1 MLAYAVRRTLLMIP
15 TFIGV
20 TFIAFLIMHLAPGD
34 PVELYFH
41 GGLGA
46 GTQGASP
53 ERLAEIQRAKEQE
66 RHRLGLDRPLPV
78 QYGIWFQRLVTL
90 DLGESFKDR
99 RPVWDKIRE
108 RVPVTMTLNVVSI
121 VITYLIA
128 IPLGIYSS
136 ARPGSWLDSLSTT
149 AVFMLYSLPS
159 FWIATLILIYFCGGD
174 YFLWFPPA
182 GLHSL
187 DYDASWPLAR
197 KLADYSWHIAMP
209 VLCETYAAFAALS
222 RYMRSSMLENALQDY
237 VRTARAKG
245 LSERVVVLKH
255 ILRNSLIPMVTL
267 LADLL
272 PSLVGG
278 SVIIETIFSIP
289 GIGQLGY
296 QAVLARDYPVVL
308 GLFAISSALTL
319 VGILVADLLLA
330 VVDPRISFARVER

>member
-1 MLAYAVRRTLLMIP
+1 MLAYAIRRTLLMIP
-15 TFIGV
+15 TFVGV

-46 GTQGASP
+46 GAQGAST
-53 ERLAEIQRAKEQE
+53 ERLADIQKAKDAE
-66 RHRLGLDRPLPV
+66 RHRLGLDRSLPV
-78 QYGIWFQRLVTL
+78 QYAIWFERLVTL
-90 DLGESFKDR
+90 DLGDSFKDN
-99 RPVWDKIRE
+99 RPVWHKIRE
-108 RVPVTMTLNVVSI
+108 RIPVTITLNVISI
-121 VITYLIA
+121 LITYFIA
-128 IPLGIYSS
+128 IPLGVYSS
-136 ARPGSWLDSLSTT
+136 VRPGSWTDSISTT
-149 AVFMLYSLPS
+149 VAFMLYSLPS
-159 FWIATLILIYFCGGD
+159 FWVGTLILVYFCGGD

-187 DYDASWPLAR
+187 DYDSSWGLFR
-197 KLADYSWHIAMP
+197 RFGDYSWHIAMP

-272 PSLVGG
+272 PSLIGG
-278 SVIIETIFSIP
+278 ALIVETIFSIP

-319 VGILVADLLLA
+319 AGILIADLLLA
-330 VVDPRISFARVER
+330 VVDPRISFARAER

>member
-1 MLAYAVRRTLLMIP
+1 MLAYAARRMLLMIP
-15 TFIGV
+15 TFVGV

-41 GGLGA
+41 GGLAAGA
-46 GTQGASP
+46 QGASP

-78 QYGIWFQRLVTL
+78 QYAIWFKRLVTL

-108 RVPVTMTLNVVSI
+108 RLPVTITLNVISI
-121 VITYLIA
+121 LLTYAIA

-136 ARPGSWLDSLSTT
+136 VRPGSWPDAIATT
-149 AVFMLYSLPS
+149 IVFMLYSLPS
-159 FWIATLILIYFCGGD
+159 FWVGTLILIYFCGGD

-187 DYDASWPLAR
+187 DYETTWPWIR
-197 KLADYSWHIAMP
+197 QIRDYAWHIAMP
-209 VLCETYAAFAALS
+209 VVCETYAAFAALS

-245 LSERVVVLKH
+245 LSEWVVVLKH
-255 ILRNSLIPMVTL
+255 ILRNSLIPMVTM

-272 PSLVGG
+272 PSLIGG

-330 VVDPRISFARVER
+330 AVDPRISFGRAGR

>member
-1 MLAYAVRRTLLMIP
+1 VLSYAVRRIMLMIP
-15 TFIGV
+15 TFVGI

-41 GGLGA
+41 GGLAA
-46 GTQGASP
+46 GVQGASP
-53 ERLAEIQRAKEQE
+53 ERLAEIQRAKEKE
-66 RHRLGLDRPLPV
+66 RHRLGLDRPLPA
-78 QYGIWFQRLVTL
+78 QYAIWFERLVTL

-108 RVPVTMTLNVVSI
+108 RLPPTIILNVISI
-121 VITYLIA
+121 VLTFLIA

-136 ARPGSWLDSLSTT
+136 VRPGSWLDSMTTT

-159 FWIATLILIYFCGGD
+159 FWIGTLILIYFCGGD
-174 YFLWFPPA
+174 YFLWFPPS

-187 DYDASWPLAR
+187 DYERSWPILR
-197 KLADYSWHIAMP
+197 QFRDYSWHIAMP

-330 VVDPRISFARVER
+330 LVDPRISFGRVER

>member
-1 MLAYAVRRTLLMIP
+1 MLAYAARRILLMIP
-15 TFIGV
+15 TFVGV
-20 TFIAFLIMHLAPGD
+20 TFVAFLIMHLAPGD
-34 PVELYFH
+34 PVEMYFH
-41 GGLGA
+41 GGLAA
-46 GTQGASP
+46 GVQGASP
-53 ERLAEIQRAKEQE
+53 ERLAEIQRAKQQE

-78 QYGIWFQRLVTL
+78 QYAIWFERLVTL

-99 RPVWDKIRE
+99 RQVWEKIRE
-108 RVPVTMTLNVVSI
+108 RLPVTITLNVISLL
-121 VITYLIA
+121 ITYFIA

-136 ARPGSWLDSLSTT
+136 VRPRSWLDSITT
-149 AVFMLYSLPS
+149 TVVFMLYSLPS
-159 FWIATLILIYFCGGD
+159 FWVGTLILIYFCGGD

-187 DYDASWPLAR
+187 DYEATWSLWR
-197 KLADYSWHIAMP
+197 KITDYGWHIAMP
-209 VLCETYAAFAALS
+209 VVCETYAAFAALS

-278 SVIIETIFSIP
+278 SIIVETIFSVP

-319 VGILVADLLLA
+319 IGILVADLLLA
-330 VVDPRISFARVER
+330 VVDPRISFGAVER

>member
-1 MLAYAVRRTLLMIP
+1 MLRYAARRILLMIP
-15 TFIGV
+15 TFVGV

-34 PVELYFH
+34 PVEMYFH
-41 GGLGA
+41 GGLAA
-46 GTQGASP
+46 GVQGASP
-53 ERLAEIQRAKEQE
+53 ERLAEIQRAKQQE

-78 QYGIWFQRLVTL
+78 QYAIWFERLVTL

-99 RPVWDKIRE
+99 RQVWDKIRE
-108 RVPVTMTLNVVSI
+108 RLPVTMALNVISL

-136 ARPGSWLDSLSTT
+136 VRPRSWLDSIMTT

-159 FWIATLILIYFCGGD
+159 FWVGTLILIYFCGGD

-187 DYDASWPLAR
+187 DYESSWGVWRRLG
-197 KLADYSWHIAMP
+197 DYGWHIAMP

-245 LSERVVVLKH
+245 LPEHVVVLKH

-278 SVIIETIFSIP
+278 SLIVETIFSVP

-319 VGILVADLLLA
+319 VGILIADLLLA
-330 VVDPRISFARVER
+330 VVDPRISFAAVER

>member
-1 MLAYAVRRTLLMIP
+1 MLAYATRRILLMIP
-15 TFIGV
+15 TFVGV
-20 TFIAFLIMHLAPGD
+20 TFVAFLIMHLAPGD
-34 PVELYFH
+34 PVEMYFH
-41 GGLGA
+41 GGLAA
-46 GTQGASP
+46 GVQGASP
-53 ERLAEIQRAKEQE
+53 ERLAEIQRAKQQE

-78 QYGIWFQRLVTL
+78 QYAIWFERLVTL

-99 RPVWDKIRE
+99 RQVWDKIRE
-108 RVPVTMTLNVVSI
+108 RLPVTITLNIISL

-136 ARPGSWLDSLSTT
+136 VRPRSWPDSITT
-149 AVFMLYSLPS
+149 TVVFMLYSLPS
-159 FWIATLILIYFCGGD
+159 FWVGTLILIYFCGGD

-187 DYDASWPLAR
+187 DYEITWPLWR
-197 KLADYSWHIAMP
+197 RFADYSWHIAMP
-209 VLCETYAAFAALS
+209 VVCETYAAFAALS

-245 LSERVVVLKH
+245 LSERVVILKH

-278 SVIIETIFSIP
+278 SLIIETIFSVP

-319 VGILVADLLLA
+319 IGILLADLLLA
-330 VVDPRISFARVER
+330 VVDPRISFGAVER

>member
-1 MLAYAVRRTLLMIP
+1 MLAYAARRLLLMIP
-15 TFIGV
+15 TFVGV

-41 GGLGA
+41 GGLAA

-78 QYGIWFQRLVTL
+78 QYAIWFKRLVTL

-108 RVPVTMTLNVVSI
+108 RLPVTMTLNVISI
-121 VITYLIA
+121 LITYAIA

-136 ARPGSWLDSLSTT
+136 VRPGSWPDSIATT

-159 FWIATLILIYFCGGD
+159 FWVGTLILIYFCGGD

-187 DYDASWPLAR
+187 DYETTWPWIRQLR
-197 KLADYSWHIAMP
+197 DYSWHIAMP

-245 LSERVVVLKH
+245 LSEWVVVLKH
-255 ILRNSLIPMVTL
+255 ILRNSLIPMVTM

-330 VVDPRISFARVER
+330 VVDPRISFGRTGR

>member
-1 MLAYAVRRTLLMIP
+1 MLGYAARRLLLMVP
-15 TFIGV
+15 TFVGV

-34 PVELYFH
+34 PVELYFQ
-41 GGLGA
+41 GGLAAGA
-46 GTQGASP
+46 QGASP
-53 ERLAEIQRAKEQE
+53 ERLAEIQRAKEHE

-78 QYGIWFQRLVTL
+78 QYAVWFKRLVTL

-108 RVPVTMTLNVVSI
+108 RLPVTITLNLI
-121 VITYLIA
+121 AIFITYLIA

-136 ARPGSWLDSLSTT
+136 VRPGSWLDAIATT
-149 AVFMLYSLPS
+149 GVFMLYSLPS
-159 FWIATLILIYFCGGD
+159 FWVGTLILIYFCGGD

-187 DYDASWPLAR
+187 DYDASWPWIRQLR
-197 KLADYSWHIAMP
+197 DYSWHIAMP
-209 VLCETYAAFAALS
+209 VVCETYAAFAALS

-245 LSERVVVLKH
+245 LSEQVVVLKH

-272 PSLVGG
+272 PALVGG

-319 VGILVADLLLA
+319 VGILAADLLLA
-330 VVDPRISFARVER
+330 IVDPRISFGRVER

>member
-1 MLAYAVRRTLLMIP
+1 MLAYAIRRTLLMIP

-46 GTQGASP
+46 GAQGAST
-53 ERLAEIQRAKEQE
+53 ERLADIQKAKEAE

-78 QYGIWFQRLVTL
+78 QYAIWFERLVTL
-90 DLGESFKDR
+90 DLGDSFKDN
-99 RPVWDKIRE
+99 RPVWHKIRE
-108 RVPVTMTLNVVSI
+108 RIPVTITLNVISI
-121 VITYLIA
+121 LITYFIA
-128 IPLGIYSS
+128 IPLGVYSS
-136 ARPGSWLDSLSTT
+136 VRPGSWIDSISTT
-149 AVFMLYSLPS
+149 VAFMLYSLPS
-159 FWIATLILIYFCGGD
+159 FWVGTLILIYFCGGD

-187 DYDASWPLAR
+187 DYDSSWGLLR
-197 KLADYSWHIAMP
+197 RFGDYSWHIAMP

-272 PSLVGG
+272 PSLIGG
-278 SVIIETIFSIP
+278 ALIVETIFSIP

-296 QAVLARDYPVVL
+296 QSVLARDYPVVL

-319 VGILVADLLLA
+319 AGILIADLLLA
-330 VVDPRISFARVER
+330 VVDPRISFTRAER

>member
-1 MLAYAVRRTLLMIP
+1 MLRYAARRILLMIP
-15 TFIGV
+15 TFVGV

-34 PVELYFH
+34 PVEMYFH
-41 GGLGA
+41 GGLAA
-46 GTQGASP
+46 GVQGASP
-53 ERLAEIQRAKEQE
+53 ERLAEIQRAKQQE

-78 QYGIWFQRLVTL
+78 QYAIWFERLVTL

-99 RPVWDKIRE
+99 RQVWDKIRE
-108 RVPVTMTLNVVSI
+108 RLPVTMALNVISL

-136 ARPGSWLDSLSTT
+136 VRPRSWLDSIMTT

-159 FWIATLILIYFCGGD
+159 FWVGTLILIYFCGGD

-187 DYDASWPLAR
+187 DYESSWPVWRRLG
-197 KLADYSWHIAMP
+197 DYGWHIAMP

-245 LSERVVVLKH
+245 LPEHVVVLKH

-278 SVIIETIFSIP
+278 SLIVETIFSVP

-319 VGILVADLLLA
+319 VGILIADLLLA
-330 VVDPRISFARVER
+330 VVDPRISFAAVER

>member
-1 MLAYAVRRTLLMIP
+1 MLAYALRRILLMVP
-15 TFIGV
+15 TFVGV

-46 GTQGASP
+46 GAKGAST
-53 ERLAEIQRAKEQE
+53 ERLADIEKAKQAE
-66 RHRLGLDRPLPV
+66 RHRLGLDRPIPI
-78 QYGIWFQRLVTL
+78 QYAIWFQHLVTL
-90 DLGESFKDR
+90 DLGNSFKDG
-99 RPVWDKIRE
+99 RPVWAKIRE
-108 RVPVTMTLNVVSI
+108 RLPVTITLNVVSL
-121 VITYLIA
+121 VLTYLVA

-136 ARPGSWLDSLSTT
+136 VRPNSWLDSIATT

-159 FWIATLILIYFCGGD
+159 FWVGTLILIYFCGGD

-187 DYDASWPLAR
+187 DYEPTWPLPSRIGDFA
-197 KLADYSWHIAMP
+197 WHIAMP
-209 VLCETYAAFAALS
+209 VVCETYAAFAALS
-222 RYMRSSMLENALQDY
+222 RYMRSAMLENALQDY
-237 VRTARAKG
+237 VRTARSKG
-245 LSERVVVLKH
+245 LAEHVVVLKH
-255 ILRNSLIPMVTL
+255 ILRNSLIPMVTM

-272 PSLVGG
+272 PALVGG

-308 GLFAISSALTL
+308 ALFAISSMLTL
-319 VGILVADLLLA
+319 VGILVADLLLG
-330 VVDPRISFARVER
+330 VVDPRISFGAATR

>member
-15 TFIGV
+15 TFVGV

-34 PVELYFH
+34 PVDMYFH
-41 GGLGA
+41 GGLAA
-46 GTQGASP
+46 GVSGAST
-53 ERLAEIQRAKEQE
+53 ERLAEIQRAKQQE
-66 RHRLGLDRPLPV
+66 RHRLGLDRPLPM
-78 QYGIWFQRLVTL
+78 QYAIWFKRLVTL

-99 RPVWDKIRE
+99 RQVWDKIRE
-108 RVPVTMTLNVVSI
+108 RLPVTIALNVISLVL
-121 VITYLIA
+121 TYLIA

-136 ARPGSWLDSLSTT
+136 VRPNSWADSLSTT
-149 AVFMLYSLPS
+149 LIFMLYSLPS
-159 FWIATLILIYFCGGD
+159 FWIGTLILIYFCGGD

-182 GLHSL
+182 GLHSI
-187 DYDASWPLAR
+187 DYEPTWSLWR
-197 KLADYSWHIAMP
+197 RTGDYSWHIAMP
-209 VLCETYAAFAALS
+209 VLCETYGSFAALS

-272 PSLVGG
+272 PALVGG
-278 SVIIETIFSIP
+278 SLIIETIFSVP

-308 GLFAISSALTL
+308 GLFAIGSALTL
-319 VGILVADLLLA
+319 VGILIADLLLA
-330 VVDPRISFARVER
+330 VVDPRISFGAVDR